1 MFKPLM
7 LAAAA
12 SLALGACATRP
23 EPVRTV
29 FINSSQG
36 HHAFHAP
43 RGAHGGSNVVILRN
57 RDGRGPLII
66 NGQRI
71 DGRRLALAPLE
82 PEALAQLRRDAEA
95 MGAHARRM
103 GELAR
108 KQGETARLQ
117 GETARAQGEAARAQG
132 AEIRREA
139 QRLRELCERGQVRCE
154 IIITD

>member
-1 MFKPLM
+1 MFKPLL

-23 EPVRTV
+23 EPARTV
-29 FINSSQG
+29 FINSGHG
-36 HHAFHAP
+36 HHAFYAP
-43 RGAHGGSNVVILRN
+43 RGGHGGSNVVILRN

-66 NGQRI
+66 NGHRVE
-71 DGRRLALAPLE
+71 GGRLALAPLE
-82 PEALAQLRRDAEA
+82 PQALEQLRRDAEA
-95 MGAHARRM
+95 MGAQARRM

-108 KQGETARLQ
+108 KQGDAARLQ
-117 GETARAQGEAARAQG
+117 GEAARAQGDAARAQG

-139 QRLRELCERGQVRCE
+139 QRLRELCQRGQVRCE